1 MTHVIV
7 EPGICGLTADI
18 RAEQEDMGEVN
29 ISVDTKCPMI
39 AKLVADLEQPVDAFD
54 LLGMTGEEPLLEQ
67 GRKGTSIHAACPTIA
82 GITKAVEVA
91 AQMALP
97 RDASITFVDD

>member
-7 EPGICGLTADI
+7 EPGVCGLTADI
-18 RAEQEDMGEVN
+18 RAESVDMGEVT
-29 ISVDTKCPMI
+29 ISVDTKCKMI
-39 AKLVADLEQPVDAFD
+39 SDLVGTLEQPVDAFEI
-54 LLGMTGEEPLLEQ
+54 LGMSGDDPLLETARQ
-67 GRKGTSIHAACPTIA
+67 GTRIHAACPTIA

-97 RDASITFVDD
+97 RDASITFVED